1 MCRNQDKGGRKQMR
15 RYYRFYG
22 RVQGVG
28 FRYRAQQAARSLGV
42 TGWVTNLYDGS
53 VEMETQGKEEE
64 LDRMILMIQQ
74 SRYVDVSDLIIKEI
88 EEKERER
95 SFIII

>member
-1 MCRNQDKGGRKQMR
+1 MR
-15 RYYRFYG
+15 RHYRFYG

-53 VEMETQGKEEE
+53 VEMEAQGKEEE
-64 LDRMILMIQQ
+64 LDRLEAMIRQG
-74 SRYVDVSDLIIKEI
+74 RYVDVADLTVKEI
-88 EEKERER
+88 EEREEER
-95 SFIII
+95 SLVINATK

>member
-1 MCRNQDKGGRKQMR
+1 MR
-15 RYYRFYG
+15 RHYRFYG

-53 VEMETQGKEEE
+53 VEMEAQGKEEE
-64 LDRMILMIQQ
+64 LDRLEAMIRQ
-74 SRYVDVSDLIIKEI
+74 SRYVDVTDLTVKEI
-88 EEKERER
+88 EEREEER
-95 SFIII
+95 SFVIIT

>member
-1 MCRNQDKGGRKQMR
+1 MR
-15 RYYRFYG
+15 RHYRFYG

-53 VEMETQGKEEE
+53 VEMEAQGKEEE
-64 LDRMILMIQQ
+64 LDRLEAMIRQ
-74 SRYVDVSDLIIKEI
+74 SRYVGVTDLTVKEI
-88 EEKERER
+88 EEREEER
-95 SFIII
+95 SFVIIT

>member
-1 MCRNQDKGGRKQMR
+1 MR

-28 FRYRAQQAARSLGV
+28 FRYRAQQAARSLGI

-53 VEMETQGKEEE
+53 VEMEAQGREEE
-64 LDRMILMIQQ
+64 LDRMVVMIQQ
-74 SRYVDVSDLIIKEI
+74 SRYVDVSDLTVKEI
-88 EEKERER
+88 EEEEGEH
-95 SFIII
+95 SFRII